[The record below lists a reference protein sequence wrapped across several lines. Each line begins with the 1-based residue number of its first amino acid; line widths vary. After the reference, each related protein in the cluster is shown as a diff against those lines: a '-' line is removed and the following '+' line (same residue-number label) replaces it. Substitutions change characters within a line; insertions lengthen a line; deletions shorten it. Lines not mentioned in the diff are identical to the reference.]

1 MFELEDLHPHQVL
14 LDVALSLLQWTWGFA
29 GSAGRAVPH
38 VTLLGPGQVPVLPA
52 AEIFLQQRP
61 SVTCK
66 PQTDTQS

>member
-1 MFELEDLHPHQVL
+1 MFELEDLHPHQIL

-52 AEIFLQQRP
+52 AKIFL
-61 SVTCK
+61 
-66 PQTDTQS
+66 